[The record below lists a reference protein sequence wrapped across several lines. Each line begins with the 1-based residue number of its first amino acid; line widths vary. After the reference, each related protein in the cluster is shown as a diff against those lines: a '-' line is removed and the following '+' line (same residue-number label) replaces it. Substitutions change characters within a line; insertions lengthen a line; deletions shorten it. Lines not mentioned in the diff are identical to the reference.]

1 MNLGKLFKGL
11 QGLRNS
17 VFVLRDLEE
26 FGSELWAGW
35 PFAFLSFEVPLP
47 QSSHLASF
55 DQNSLGKLRQLYW
68 YSLKT
73 LEHCLEACRSTPS
86 VWYKCKMFSCL
97 EQLR

>member
-17 VFVLRDLEE
+17 VFVLRDFEE

-47 QSSHLASF
+47 QSSQWGPVGQRCSR
-55 DQNSLGKLRQLYW
+55 N
-68 YSLKT
+68 
-73 LEHCLEACRSTPS
+73 
-86 VWYKCKMFSCL
+86 
-97 EQLR
+97 